1 MIMTWLCVSLFSF
14 CSCQKDLIEYEAG
27 DIKVCIEEGDEW
39 LHNFPLFLGIKK
51 KNPPQ
56 IVIWME
62 DINGN
67 YLSTLYASHKIA
79 TQSWQSAG
87 DNRRKEALPHWC
99 YSRGVKYEDGL

>member
-51 KNPPQ
+51 KTHLRLQSGWKISMAIIYQLFMP
-56 IVIWME
+56 VI
-62 DINGN
+62 
-67 YLSTLYASHKIA
+67 K
-79 TQSWQSAG
+79 
-87 DNRRKEALPHWC
+87 LPH
-99 YSRGVKYEDGL
+99 SPGKVQEAIGEKRHFHIGVIHAG

>member
-1 MIMTWLCVSLFSF
+1 MKKMIMTWLCVSLFSF

-39 LHNFPLFLGIKK
+39 LHDFPLFLGIKK

-62 DINGN
+62 DMYGN
-67 YLSTLYASHKIA
+67 QLFMPVIKLPRSPGKVREVIGEKRHFHIGVIH
-79 TQSWQSAG
+79 AG
-87 DNRRKEALPHWC
+87 
-99 YSRGVKYEDGL
+99 